1 MPSPFRPRQ
10 IAAVGSRSVP
20 RGKQRA
26 ATSLRLHILCAF
38 ALASTAVLMA
48 AMPCSAVAA
57 QAGPFEVEGPAA
69 SYDYVD
75 GALVISGEG
84 VSITGMADPPSAEA
98 NNVTVNK
105 GVQSV
110 SIGPDVSI
118 ATMQDNA
125 ATSYPIVGTGNSV
138 DRWANSNVTHIDG
151 TGFIS
156 IGEAMRDVSIT
167 NATVEIRRG
176 AQEIN
181 VYGTGTIMLGDQ
193 AEGIGMLSVYGGTL
207 DLSELHIGQPILSY
221 GYSLGAAGAQT
232 RVVVPFGT
240 ESLSQL
246 LQAPNAFVRM
256 DDIPV
261 FSDGEEVG
269 VLLRDGTIH
278 YTATR
283 TVTFEGW
290 GGAVLQTEN
299 VRLFQPA
306 VAPADVAAPE
316 GYAFVGWDRDFS
328 RIDRDLTVK
337 ALFEAVPAP
346 EPDPNAGGGNESGNG
361 AGEGG
366 GSSGVPGV
374 SGKTARASSS
384 GMRAGCL
391 ADTGDA
397 AEGPLALAAGLG
409 LAAAS
414 ALGAASMVRRARRER

>member
-26 ATSLRLHILCAF
+26 ATSFRLHILCAF

-57 QAGPFEVEGPAA
+57 QAGPFEVEGPAS

-328 RIDRDLTVK
+328 RIDAT
-337 ALFEAVPAP
+337 
-346 EPDPNAGGGNESGNG
+346 
-361 AGEGG
+361 
-366 GSSGVPGV
+366 
-374 SGKTARASSS
+374 
-384 GMRAGCL
+384 
-391 ADTGDA
+391 
-397 AEGPLALAAGLG
+397 
-409 LAAAS
+409 
-414 ALGAASMVRRARRER
+414 

>member
-1 MPSPFRPRQ
+1 
-10 IAAVGSRSVP
+10 
-20 RGKQRA
+20 
-26 ATSLRLHILCAF
+26 
-38 ALASTAVLMA
+38 
-48 AMPCSAVAA
+48 
-57 QAGPFEVEGPAA
+57 
-69 SYDYVD
+69 
-75 GALVISGEG
+75 
-84 VSITGMADPPSAEA
+84 
-98 NNVTVNK
+98 
-105 GVQSV
+105 
-110 SIGPDVSI
+110 
-118 ATMQDNA
+118 MQDNA

-138 DRWANSNVTHIDG
+138 DRWVNSNVTHIDG

-306 VAPADVAAPE
+306 VAPAEVAAPE
-316 GYAFVGWDRDFS
+316 GYAFVGWDRGFS

-361 AGEGG
+361 AGESG
-366 GSSGVPGV
+366 GSSGV
-374 SGKTARASSS
+374 SGKTVRASSS

>member
-10 IAAVGSRSVP
+10 IAAVGSRSVS

-26 ATSLRLHILCAF
+26 ATSFRLHILCAF

-48 AMPCSAVAA
+48 AMPSSAVAA
-57 QAGPFEVEGPAA
+57 QAGPFEVEGPAS

-75 GALVISGEG
+75 GALVVSGEG

-138 DRWANSNVTHIDG
+138 DRWVNSNVTHIDG

-193 AEGIGMLSVYGGTL
+193 VEGVGMLAVFGGTL

-221 GYSLGAAGAQT
+221 GYSLGAAGTQT

-240 ESLSQL
+240 DSLSQL
-246 LQAPNAFVRM
+246 LQAPNAFVRT

-269 VLLRDGTIH
+269 VLLRDGTIY

-290 GGAVLQTEN
+290 EGTVLQTEN

-306 VAPADVAAPE
+306 GAPADVAAPE

-361 AGEGG
+361 AGESD
-366 GSSGVPGV
+366 GSSGV
-374 SGKTARASSS
+374 SGKTVRASSS

>member
-10 IAAVGSRSVP
+10 IAAVGSRSVS

-26 ATSLRLHILCAF
+26 ATSFRLHILCAF

-48 AMPCSAVAA
+48 AMPSSAVAA
-57 QAGPFEVEGPAA
+57 QAGPFEVEGPAS

-75 GALVISGEG
+75 GALVVSGEG

-118 ATMQDNA
+118 
-125 ATSYPIVGTGNSV
+125 
-138 DRWANSNVTHIDG
+138 
-151 TGFIS
+151 
-156 IGEAMRDVSIT
+156 T

-193 AEGIGMLSVYGGTL
+193 VEGVGMLAVFGGTL

-221 GYSLGAAGAQT
+221 GYSLGAAGTQT

-240 ESLSQL
+240 DSLSQL
-246 LQAPNAFVRM
+246 LQAPNAFVRT

-269 VLLRDGTIH
+269 VLLRDGTIY

-290 GGAVLQTEN
+290 EGTVLQTEN

-361 AGEGG
+361 AGESD
-366 GSSGVPGV
+366 GSSGV
-374 SGKTARASSS
+374 SGKTVRASSS